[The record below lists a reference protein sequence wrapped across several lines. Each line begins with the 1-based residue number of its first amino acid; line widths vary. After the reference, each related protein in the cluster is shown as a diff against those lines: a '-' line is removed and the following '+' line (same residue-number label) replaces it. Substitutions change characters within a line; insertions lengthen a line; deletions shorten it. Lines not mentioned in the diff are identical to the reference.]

1 MSQTPEA
8 VAFLSRVAQLPKGP
22 GAFDALSDVLQ
33 ASIDDEAALRKLF
46 ATDKTNPRLN
56 DPHVGLVDVFDAPTD
71 IRTTRARVVKSESD
85 VAAKFILPLSE
96 DRRRQ
101 EGMAAMVQT
110 FDEFKQNWT
119 LFTEG
124 SLSQLTDW
132 NNVIA
137 AGGAVQACLS
147 PVPASA
153 KVSKRALR
161 KHFHNTAYPTSDVDL
176 FLYGMTTEEAEK
188 KIQAIYE
195 AVRDSVPWD
204 VTCVRSRHT
213 VSIHSQYPYRAV
225 QIVLRLYRSPAEIL
239 AGFDVDAPC
248 CAYDGRRVWAN
259 PRAIVAMMRQCNTVD
274 MTRRSPS
281 YEVRLAKYSSR
292 DFEVYVPTLRRD
304 DVDPTI
310 FERAIS
316 RIQGLG
322 RLLVLEKIRNGI
334 ARENYVDARRALRGR
349 PDAQRNWRRQA
360 RKHKGDLKTDVD
372 FTGLEMNDYDSGAL
386 HIPYGPGWDARRIDK
401 LVYQTVCAVF
411 SLFNPN
417 NKGRRLHRHPAFFG
431 TMSECLEDCCENCP
445 EPENEEEKQVQAKE
459 DDTYV
464 RGRIQF
470 IEEDPGRQSIS
481 GSFNPIDVGEW
492 AEQAYIGATERFFK
506 AVASGDRQAV
516 AALVQED
523 AQHLDRRDHV
533 GRTPLQVA
541 VLSRAVDIA
550 CDLIEAGARLT
561 PRIAD
566 GRTALHLA
574 AQLNLADVVRKMLER
589 SAINAE
595 RTEASKTT
603 APQKAGDETRTVGS
617 DGGDEDDDSHEE
629 DDDDGHDESDE
640 GWVVEGRGQP
650 GKVVKAATDVDEA
663 QALDNESEADILD
676 VNAADWDF
684 VFTPL
689 QYAIITGSTAVVDL
703 LIAHGADVSL
713 VTVANGWNVQQ
724 FDHLTLTALTSNET
738 VGCEI
743 APKLV
748 AAGATSSQADENLF
762 TVLHRLVRSGKADL
776 VLTLLRCDP
785 SAKAVLNTPFVDQQG
800 NTVYPVVSAIDKGYY
815 SVLAV
820 LLAYKAKLVFGED
833 DFDHFRTIRKP
844 QWYYTNGDYLD
855 RARMPLEAAAQRR
868 DDVVSLLI
876 DAGVDINLPLA
887 ITKSYQS
894 QYAPHHT
901 LLDWIQSATHKARA
915 AQGKPSEP
923 DTEDALQEAARSL
936 SGQSG
941 WKGKAGK
948 VILAD
953 MKARLPVPTASSN
966 ADKERK
972 ERAARDVQ
980 DYADM
985 LEELLLSQ
993 GAKTGYEGKEKP
1005 SGEPQRHLWHNTVSN
1020 FPEHRRLD
1028 PQLRHLS
1035 TPAAMAARYDELY
1048 EACAMGDND
1057 KIQQLCLPKI
1067 DSKTTEPPL
1076 QIVVQFGTNN
1086 ATRAS
1091 RPVACTPLS
1100 LAISGRHWD
1109 TAKLILAI
1117 ASAQHVAQPSKETA
1131 SDLLGSTPRITLADD
1146 NNGNDDESD
1155 EDDKPERQEKPL
1167 DFVEIAKR
1175 TSAIQSQAGPKDLMK
1190 AILHWLKD
1198 DGTVTC
1204 GTVFTRAIHD
1214 DDFEAFIR
1222 IADMCNIYPDL
1233 MENTLITVIVN
1244 DRHEML
1250 DELIRRTG
1258 TGINV
1263 STDADKAEGD
1273 KPGGQKKA
1281 QKTYLGLT
1289 VHGKKRTDFAQIPGM
1304 RSRTK
1309 SRARSRKPHAASAN
1323 ACCVLRYLNGDRPL
1337 AAYRYYASTHSDE
1350 RAQYLRRT
1358 ADLPVVL
1365 PDWLGWTSNPFN
1377 ESAVTAAVMS
1387 GELDAVQKLL
1397 ELRPT
1402 EMTEALN
1409 AKIIFSGFNHV
1420 LAAANWAATP
1430 ELFDFL
1436 VNKGIP
1442 VTDIDHRGWNI
1453 FHLLAVHA
1461 RQSHLKLMKHALGT
1475 LPQDVVEKM
1484 LMQQSRNRQYTP
1496 LALAVKRDQI
1506 DAVRIL
1512 VGAKASPY
1520 LLRDVYGMIPLH
1532 VAIKGGRPKLTQLLI
1547 DAGPVE
1553 ALYTEDSVGST
1564 PLELA
1569 EVRGLRVV
1577 THEGF
1582 PFRVAIPGACDFD
1595 AHQQLMRP
1603 TFNLAIQEREVARL
1617 RTIVDELLKESHLTA
1632 GTKLAI
1638 ELQAFADRMGAKLAK
1653 ARTEEDVQQE
1663 VENAQKAVEGETS
1676 PDKRTSEVENVPNN
1690 LETLE
1695 VVRRAIVARA
1705 AVQPRLLVHVLD
1717 VHNSVKKS
1725 LEVSAKPT

>member
-8 VAFLSRVAQLPKGP
+8 VAFLSHVAQLPKGP

-71 IRTTRARVVKSESD
+71 IRTTRARVVKNESD
-85 VAAKFILPLSE
+85 LSAKFILPLSE

-101 EGMAAMVQT
+101 EGAPAMVQT
-110 FDEFKQNWT
+110 FDEFKQTWA

-124 SLSQLTDW
+124 SLSQLIDW
-132 NNVIA
+132 NNVVA

-176 FLYGMTTEEAEK
+176 FLYGLTAEEAEK
-188 KIQAIYE
+188 KIQVIYE

-304 DVDPTI
+304 DVDPMI

-322 RLLVLEKIRNGI
+322 RLLVLEKIRNEI
-334 ARENYVDARRALRGR
+334 VRDKYINARRALGGR
-349 PDAQRNWRRQA
+349 PNALPERRKQS
-360 RKHKGDLKTDVD
+360 RRYKSDLKTDLI
-372 FTGLEMNDYDSGAL
+372 GLEMNDYDSGVS
-386 HIPYGPGWDARRIDK
+386 HIPYGPGWDARRIEG
-401 LVYQTVCAVF
+401 LVYQTVCI
-411 SLFNPN
+411 LLPPIKLNY
-417 NKGRRLHRHPAFFG
+417 KGRRLHRHPAFFG

-445 EPENEEEKQVQAKE
+445 EPENDEEKQVQAKE

-464 RGRIQF
+464 RGRVQF

-492 AEQAYIGATERFFK
+492 AEQAYIGTTVRFFK
-506 AVASGDRQAV
+506 AVATGDRQAV
-516 AALVQED
+516 TALVQED

-561 PRIAD
+561 PRIAG

-595 RTEASKTT
+595 KAEASKTT
-603 APQKAGDETRTVGS
+603 APQKAGGETRMVKA
-617 DGGDEDDDSHEE
+617 DGGDELKEDGEGDDR
-629 DDDDGHDESDE
+629 HDESDE
-640 GWVVEGRGQP
+640 GWVVEGRGQD
-650 GKVVKAATDVDEA
+650 VKDVKDVINVDEV
-663 QALDNESEADILD
+663 QTIDDMDNEGKPDILD

-689 QYAIITGSTAVVDL
+689 QYAIYAGSTAVVDL
-703 LIAHGADVSL
+703 LIAHGADASL
-713 VTVANGWNVQQ
+713 VTVANGWNVPQ
-724 FDHLTLTALTSNET
+724 FDHLTLTALTSNER

-748 AAGATSSQADENLF
+748 AAGATSSQADENLM
-762 TVLHRLVRSGKADL
+762 TVFHRIVRSGKADL

-785 SAKAVLNTPFVDQQG
+785 SAKAALNTPYVDERG
-800 NTVYPVVSAIDKGYY
+800 NAVYPVVSAIGPGHY

-820 LLAYKAKLVFGED
+820 LLAFGVKLVPSESEYN
-833 DFDHFRTIRKP
+833 HFRTIRKP
-844 QWYYTNGDYLD
+844 HWYPEYSGDYLA
-855 RARMPLEAAAQRR
+855 RARMPLEAAARRR

-876 DAGVDINLPLA
+876 GVGVEVNVPLG
-887 ITKSYQS
+887 ITKGSQS

-915 AQGKPSEP
+915 VRSKPSEP

-985 LEELLLSQ
+985 VEELLLSQ

-1057 KIQQLCLPKI
+1057 KIQQLCLPGTG
-1067 DSKTTEPPL
+1067 SKTAEPPL

-1086 ATRAS
+1086 ATRTL

-1131 SDLLGSTPRITLADD
+1131 SDLLGSTPRITLDD

-1281 QKTYLGLT
+1281 QKIYLGLT
-1289 VHGKKRTDFAQIPGM
+1289 VHGKKRIDFAQIPGK

-1309 SRARSRKPHAASAN
+1309 SRARSRKPVKPAHMPPLWHAASAN

-1461 RQSHLKLMKHALGT
+1461 RQSHLKLMKHALST

-1564 PLELA
+1564 PLE
-1569 EVRGLRVV
+1569 
-1577 THEGF
+1577 
-1582 PFRVAIPGACDFD
+1582 
-1595 AHQQLMRP
+1595 
-1603 TFNLAIQEREVARL
+1603 
-1617 RTIVDELLKESHLTA
+1617 
-1632 GTKLAI
+1632 
-1638 ELQAFADRMGAKLAK
+1638 
-1653 ARTEEDVQQE
+1653 
-1663 VENAQKAVEGETS
+1663 
-1676 PDKRTSEVENVPNN
+1676 
-1690 LETLE
+1690 
-1695 VVRRAIVARA
+1695 
-1705 AVQPRLLVHVLD
+1705 
-1717 VHNSVKKS
+1717 
-1725 LEVSAKPT
+1725 

>member
-85 VAAKFILPLSE
+85 LSAKFILPLSE

-176 FLYGMTTEEAEK
+176 FLYGLTEEEAEK
-188 KIQAIYE
+188 KIQVIYE

-401 LVYQTVCAVF
+401 LVYQTDLGVN
-411 SLFNPN
+411 SMFNPN

-445 EPENEEEKQVQAKE
+445 EPENDEEKQVQAKE

-492 AEQAYIGATERFFK
+492 AEQAYIGATVRFFK
-506 AVASGDRQAV
+506 AVATGDRQAIT
-516 AALVQED
+516 ALVQED

-595 RTEASKTT
+595 KVEASKSA
-603 APQKAGDETRTVGS
+603 APQKAGGETRTVGS
-617 DGGDEDDDSHEE
+617 DGGDEDKDDGE
-629 DDDDGHDESDE
+629 DDDGHDESDE

-650 GKVVKAATDVDEA
+650 GKVVKVAADVDEA
-663 QALDNESEADILD
+663 QALDNESGADILD

-689 QYAIITGSTAVVDL
+689 QYATIAGSTAVIDL

-713 VTVANGWNVQQ
+713 VTVANGWNVHQ
-724 FDHLTLTALTSNET
+724 FDHLTLTALTSDER

-762 TVLHRLVRSGKADL
+762 TVFHRLVRSGKADL
-776 VLTLLRCDP
+776 VLTLLRSDP

-820 LLAYKAKLVFGED
+820 LLAYKAKLVLGED

-844 QWYYTNGDYLD
+844 RWYYTNGDYLD
-855 RARMPLEAAAQRR
+855 RARVPLEAAAQRR

-915 AQGKPSEP
+915 VQSSKPSEP
-923 DTEDALQEAARSL
+923 DTEDVLQEAARSL

-948 VILAD
+948 IILAD
-953 MKARLPVPTASSN
+953 VMARLPVPTASSN

-972 ERAARDVQ
+972 ERAARDAQ

-985 LEELLLSQ
+985 LEGLLLSR

-1005 SGEPQRHLWHNTVSN
+1005 TGEPQRHLWHNTVSN
-1020 FPEHRRLD
+1020 LPEHHRLD
-1028 PQLRHLS
+1028 PQLRQIS
-1035 TPAAMAARYDELY
+1035 TPAAMAVRYDELY
-1048 EACAMGDND
+1048 EACATGDND
-1057 KIQQLCLPKI
+1057 KIQELCLPGTG
-1067 DSKTTEPPL
+1067 SKTTEPPL

-1086 ATRAS
+1086 ATRTL

-1117 ASAQHVAQPSKETA
+1117 ASAQHVPEPAKETA
-1131 SDLLGSTPRITLADD
+1131 NDLLASVRGITLADD
-1146 NNGNDDESD
+1146 DDDGESD
-1155 EDDKPERQEKPL
+1155 EDDEQEQEPQEKPL
-1167 DFVEIAKR
+1167 DFVDIAKR
-1175 TSAIQSQAGPKDLMK
+1175 TSAIQSRASPYNLMSV
-1190 AILHWLKD
+1190 ILHWLKD

-1204 GTVFTRAIHD
+1204 GTVLTKAIQD
-1214 DDFEAFIR
+1214 DDFEAFVQ
-1222 IADMCNIYPDL
+1222 IADMCNTFPEL
-1233 MENTLITVIVN
+1233 KLTLHAALHPIIMN

-1250 DELIRRTG
+1250 DVLIRRTG

-1263 STDADKAEGD
+1263 STDADETEGD
-1273 KPGGQKKA
+1273 KPDGPKKV
-1281 QKTYLGLT
+1281 QLLYLGLT
-1289 VHGKKRTDFAQIPGM
+1289 VHGKKRKDLAQSLGK
-1304 RSRTK
+1304 K
-1309 SRARSRKPHAASAN
+1309 SREVEKPARMPILWQAANAN
-1323 ACCVLRYLNGDRPL
+1323 ACGVLRYLLGDRPL
-1337 AAYRYYASTHSDE
+1337 AAYRYYASTHSDAL
-1350 RAQYLRRT
+1350 AQLLRRT
-1358 ADLPVVL
+1358 HDLAAVL
-1365 PDWLGWTSNPFN
+1365 PDWIGWSSNPLN
-1377 ESAVTAAVMS
+1377 ESAVTAAVIG
-1387 GELDAVQKLL
+1387 GELDAVQTLL

-1409 AKIIFSGFNHV
+1409 AKINFSGFNHV
-1420 LAAANWAATP
+1420 LVAANWGVTP

-1442 VTDIDHRGWNI
+1442 VTDTDHRGWNI
-1453 FHLLAVHA
+1453 FHLFAVHSSK
-1461 RQSHLKLMKHALGT
+1461 SHLKLMKRALAT
-1475 LPQDVVEKM
+1475 LPEDVVEQM
-1484 LMQQSRNRQYTP
+1484 LMQQSKGFQYTP
-1496 LALAVKRDQI
+1496 LALAVKRHQV
-1506 DAVRIL
+1506 DAVRML

-1532 VAIKGGRPKLTQLLI
+1532 ITIQEGRPKLTQLLI

-1553 ALYTEDSVGST
+1553 ALYMEDGFGST

-1569 EVRGLRVV
+1569 EVRALRNI
-1577 THEGF
+1577 TREGF
-1582 PFRVAIPGACDFD
+1582 PCRVDIPNSCGTNASAQLEGCRFD
-1595 AHQQLMRP
+1595 LP
-1603 TFNLAIQEREVARL
+1603 TQEREVTRL
-1617 RTIVDELLKESHLTA
+1617 RAVISELLQEGHLKA
-1632 GTKLAI
+1632 GTKLAVA
-1638 ELQAFADRMGAKLAK
+1638 LQAFSERMDAKIA
-1653 ARTEEDVQQE
+1653 
-1663 VENAQKAVEGETS
+1663 
-1676 PDKRTSEVENVPNN
+1676 
-1690 LETLE
+1690 
-1695 VVRRAIVARA
+1695 
-1705 AVQPRLLVHVLD
+1705 
-1717 VHNSVKKS
+1717 
-1725 LEVSAKPT
+1725 